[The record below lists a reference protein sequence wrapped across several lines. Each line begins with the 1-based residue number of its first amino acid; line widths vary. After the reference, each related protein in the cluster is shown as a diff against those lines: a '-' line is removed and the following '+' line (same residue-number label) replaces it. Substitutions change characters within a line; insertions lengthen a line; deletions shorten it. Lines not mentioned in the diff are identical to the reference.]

1 MTHLSVVAIGLGSLG
16 RLESHIANSLE
27 RVEIVGGADPSEDAR
42 STFESELH
50 APAYDS
56 HEELLDGVDADAAIV
71 SSPHTLHFDHAM
83 SCLERGVHVH
93 LEKPMVTD
101 LDDARTLVREA
112 ESRDCVLA
120 VGYQRHFD
128 DRFREL
134 RRVIDE
140 GRIGTP
146 HMATCHLEQVWIDA
160 VGGSWRGNPALSGG
174 GQLYDSGS
182 HLLDSLLWTT
192 RSTPVDVAATT
203 DSRGADVDVNS
214 ALAVTLRR
222 GEDRMTAS
230 VGVSGAGESSPAP
243 GEMLAIWGTEGSVS
257 FDGETIRVTENGTT
271 YEATPAEP
279 SFEDLTERKLGNFFD
294 VVRGDAESA
303 IPPADAVKVTALT
316 EAAYESAESGRRVEV
331 DASLEGLEGGVETP
345 VDAVQN
351 G

>member
-16 RLESHIANSLE
+16 RLESHIANSIDG
-27 RVEIVGGADPSEDAR
+27 VDIVGGADPAEDAR
-42 STFESELH
+42 ATFESELH
-50 APAYDS
+50 APAYGS
-56 HEELLDGVDADAAIV
+56 HEELLDDVDADAAII
-71 SSPHTLHFDHAM
+71 SSPHTLHFEHAM

-101 LDDARTLVREA
+101 LGDARALAREA
-112 ESRDCVLA
+112 EARDCVLA

-128 DRFREL
+128 DRFREM
-134 RRVIDE
+134 RRIIDE

-160 VGGSWRGNPALSGG
+160 VGDGWRGNPALSGG

-192 RSTPVDVAATT
+192 RSTPVSVAATV

-214 ALAVTLRR
+214 ALAVTLER
-222 GEDRMTAS
+222 GDDRMTAS
-230 VGVSGAGESSPAP
+230 VGVSGAGESGPAP
-243 GEMLAIWGTEGSVS
+243 GEMLSIWGTEGSVS
-257 FDGETIRVTENGTT
+257 FDGEIIRVTEDGATH
-271 YEATPAEP
+271 ESTPAEP

-294 VVRGDAESA
+294 AARGDAESE

-316 EAAYESAESGRRVEV
+316 EAAYESAESGRRLAV
-331 DASLEGLEGGVETP
+331 DAGLEASVETP
-345 VDAVQN
+345 ADAVQN
-351 G
+351 D